1 MACSGLGAGA
11 EAAAPAPRSL
21 CRALHTSGATP
32 AGDNIKGP
40 RDTKHNPL
48 FQKLVM
54 LLHFAH
60 KAGGPNLDFNTNLAN
75 ITEQCQSMVL
85 TQAST
90 EVAIKGRFV
99 AASCQ
104 PGSWAAAFLNSL
116 GQPRPCQGVTG
127 FADS

>member
-1 MACSGLGAGA
+1 MCVSGVHTHITAQCHGEGRCPIQMACSGLGAGA

-40 RDTKHNPL
+40 RDAKHNPL

-60 KAGGPNLDFNTNLAN
+60 KAGGPNPDFNTNLQ
-75 ITEQCQSMVL
+75 T
-85 TQAST
+85 
-90 EVAIKGRFV
+90 
-99 AASCQ
+99 
-104 PGSWAAAFLNSL
+104 SL
-116 GQPRPCQGVTG
+116 SNAR
-127 FADS
+127 AWS